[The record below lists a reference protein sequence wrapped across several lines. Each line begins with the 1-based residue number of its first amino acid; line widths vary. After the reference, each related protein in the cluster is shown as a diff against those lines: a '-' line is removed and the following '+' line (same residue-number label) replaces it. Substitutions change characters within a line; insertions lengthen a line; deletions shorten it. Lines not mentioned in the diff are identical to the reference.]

1 MLQPGTNKE
10 DAMKKERKPT
20 IQEKKTKKLQT
31 QLTQT
36 QTMAADLYEQ
46 NVQKDQTITTLQSA
60 IATLYEGGNS

>member
-1 MLQPGTNKE
+1 
-10 DAMKKERKPT
+10 MKKERKPT